1 MQSSLGIWREVNM
14 KRFHFMALKDFV
26 WRKNTM
32 LCVSPDAEVKQQD
45 LSKGSK
51 ERGVQSDTGLGL
63 CQSGRVSLRIA
74 IQGRRG

>member
-1 MQSSLGIWREVNM
+1 M
-14 KRFHFMALKDFV
+14 KRFHFMALIDFV

-51 ERGVQSDTGLGL
+51 ERGVQSDTDPGL
-63 CQSGRVSLRIA
+63 CQSGRVSLRVA
-74 IQGRRG
+74 FQGRRRG